1 MSLVSFVGVLPD
13 PRTGFY
19 EVASDTGVPVRLHDM
34 TFLGGQLVTARAR
47 LVLAFR
53 YDQPEWTP
61 AAAVATPV
69 AAFTFDGVRILHE
82 EASEEVPPSYRGE
95 VHDFAVDPAAGSFQL
110 ETAGVVL
117 WFTAERAT
125 LVMRRDSAEFADG
138 AARVTTLLG

>member
-1 MSLVSFVGVLPD
+1 MGAGCRRVGARVCAGVLALGD
-13 PRTGFY
+13 AWCR
-19 EVASDTGVPVRLHDM
+19 VARGP
-34 TFLGGQLVTARAR
+34 
-47 LVLAFR
+47 
-53 YDQPEWTP
+53 P

-82 EASEEVPPSYRGE
+82 EATEEVPPSYRGE